1 MVVEGMWVQVCL
13 MREREIGGG
22 GWVCDILVMHIFC
35 CCENPKISSNH
46 TITHVISSS

>member
-22 GWVCDILVMHIFC
+22 GCVTFSQIHFFVVKIQKSHYKHI
-35 CCENPKISSNH
+35 ISS
-46 TITHVISSS
+46 

>member
-22 GWVCDILVMHIFC
+22 GHTFSQIHFFVVKIQKSHYKHI
-35 CCENPKISSNH
+35 ISS
-46 TITHVISSS
+46 